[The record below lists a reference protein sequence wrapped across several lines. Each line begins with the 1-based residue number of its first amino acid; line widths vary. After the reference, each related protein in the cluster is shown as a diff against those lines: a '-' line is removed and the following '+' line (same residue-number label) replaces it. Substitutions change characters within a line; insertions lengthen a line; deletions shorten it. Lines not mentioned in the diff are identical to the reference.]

1 MIFSNW
7 EITYKNYSELRNRN
21 LFLGVIVI
29 NFVSKSDQWDINQNF
44 TESLVLFQSALS
56 LSLSLGPP
64 LLPCRT
70 FHRGTAA
77 SFRKQPSHCKTR
89 RPPID
94 VRVNERR
101 PRQQRV
107 TEPGDKR
114 FTPRYP
120 LPSPDDRPLEFRGW
134 LWLSTANECATG
146 SAFWSITRARGYCRL
161 VKQHLD
167 PAGKRAEGFSFWT
180 ALSGRGVPYGR
191 KLAILEYRGWRRR
204 IFY

>member
-1 MIFSNW
+1 MQLSSLIFSQSPIG
-7 EITYKNYSELRNRN
+7 ETSGKISPN
-21 LFLGVIVI
+21 LFYFF
-29 NFVSKSDQWDINQNF
+29 NPFSF
-44 TESLVLFQSALS
+44 PLFHT
-56 LSLSLGPP
+56 
-64 LLPCRT
+64 CHT
-70 FHRGTAA
+70 FHWGTAA
-77 SFRKQPSHCKTR
+77 SFRKQSSHCKTR

-114 FTPRYP
+114 FTPRRP
-120 LPSPDDRPLEFRGW
+120 LPSPGDRPLEFRGW

-191 KLAILEYRGWRRR
+191 KLATLECRGWRQCRFTKKSAR
-204 IFY
+204 CDNSKNFWLL